1 MGQYTQGKVRAI
13 FATDEAA
20 GNYADDVENFEDYLA
35 KVMIKDFD
43 TNIIDFETTG
53 NEITIELDSMRY
65 PNAEWQLEQLFE
77 MAKAK
82 YKEELE
88 EFSADITSPE
98 TIIFYEKG
106 DDDDF
111 DEDHHSSVYDGVDN
125 KQ

>member
-88 EFSADITSPE
+88 EFSADILSPE
-98 TIIFYEKG
+98 CIIFYEKG
-106 DDDDF
+106 
-111 DEDHHSSVYDGVDN
+111 EEE
-125 KQ
+125 

>member
-43 TNIIDFETTG
+43 TNINDFETTG

-65 PNAEWQLEQLFE
+65 ANAEWQLEQLFE

-82 YKEELE
+82 YKEE
-88 EFSADITSPE
+88 
-98 TIIFYEKG
+98 
-106 DDDDF
+106 
-111 DEDHHSSVYDGVDN
+111 
-125 KQ
+125 